1 MAQPKNISNTTLY
14 EQGKKTEATVRAV
27 GKASSVQRAQ
37 STKAILAGHD
47 DIKARMKA
55 YRDER
60 KKDDQEHEAR
70 MDRAFKRAENANA
83 KGFARVE
90 NKINELGDK
99 FVESFFGAGHWA
111 LAVIASI
118 ISMIIAFIATQDAI
132 AEKAS
137 AYVWQVVS
145 YDTYGNVIKVTE
157 HISRVHQ
164 WLVIGLIG
172 ILVFSFIMTIYAI
185 MKLTRRASKNEE
197 NTES

>member
-1 MAQPKNISNTTLY
+1 MKSNSISNQTLY

-27 GKASSVQRAQ
+27 GKASSAQRAE
-37 STKAILAGHD
+37 STKAILTGQD
-47 DIKARMKA
+47 EIKAKQ
-55 YRDER
+55 DELS
-60 KKDDQEHEAR
+60 KKMDAAR
-70 MDRAFKRAENANA
+70 EERNQSFKRLENANA
-83 KGFARVE
+83 HGVARLE
-90 NKINELGDK
+90 AKINELGDK
-99 FVESFFGAGHWA
+99 FVESFFGVGHWA
-111 LAVIASI
+111 LAIIASI

-197 NTES
+197 DTES

>member
-1 MAQPKNISNTTLY
+1 
-14 EQGKKTEATVRAV
+14 
-27 GKASSVQRAQ
+27 
-37 STKAILAGHD
+37 
-47 DIKARMKA
+47 
-55 YRDER
+55 
-60 KKDDQEHEAR
+60 